1 MNPCLRCGK
10 RREHAF
16 HDPRAR
22 VYREDRHEYWDGYV
36 ICGRCSSRIHWMEAF
51 PDNDWEL
58 CQSCYEALK
67 AVTA

>member
-22 VYREDRHEYWDGYV
+22 VYAEDRHEYDDGYV
-36 ICGRCSSRIHWMEAF
+36 DCMRCQRGVHRALVSLVGLLVVC
-51 PDNDWEL
+51 PP
-58 CQSCYEALK
+58 CYDALK
-67 AVTA
+67 AVTV